1 VSMDRRDFIKIT
13 SGAAVA
19 GSLLFSCKEKKNV
32 KGSIIGASANVGH
45 LLRDKNF
52 SAPDETLRK
61 KIVIVG
67 GGVSGLSAAYH
78 LQKEGENDFL
88 LFDLEKETGGNS
100 RHGRN
105 AVSAYPWGAHYITIP
120 NNSLTEY
127 LDFLKACGVVTGTDG
142 SGLPVYNEAYLCFD
156 PQERLYINGR
166 WQDGLVPHY
175 GLSSAEQQQ
184 VQHFLALMNQYRYQK
199 GADGKEAF
207 AIPVDASSKD
217 KTFTRLDSLTMK
229 EWLSQNDFT
238 SPALHWYVNYCT
250 RDDFG
255 TTYDTVSAWMG
266 IHYFASR
273 KGKGANAEHSDVL
286 TWPEGNG
293 FLVAHLSKTLTANT
307 RTGCLIVNVTAIL
320 GGVNITFVDTNDG
333 KLKVVAAEQCI
344 LAIPQFVASRIL
356 KDEERIKKVGA
367 HLHYTPWMVAN
378 LTVNTLEERAGAP
391 LSWDNVL
398 YDSPSLGYVEATH
411 ELVQQR
417 IPKRNLT
424 YYLPLTGASAA
435 EERKRAQQR
444 SYEEWVSVIVG
455 DLKKVHPDIEDKLEE
470 LNIMIWG
477 HAMAQPLPG
486 LVHGS
491 LRKELAA
498 SLNGNL
504 HFAHTDL
511 AGASIFEEAF
521 YQGLNAAN
529 KVLQNGRAH
538 A

>member
-1 VSMDRRDFIKIT
+1 MDRRDFIKIT

-19 GSLLFSCKEKKNV
+19 SSLLLSCSGKRSV

-45 LLRDKNF
+45 LLRDKSF
-52 SAPDETLRK
+52 DAPQETARK

-78 LQKEGENDFL
+78 LQKGGETDFL
-88 LFDLEKETGGNS
+88 LFDLEKETGGNA

-105 AVSAYPWGAHYITIP
+105 QVSAYPWGAHYIPTP
-120 NNSLTEY
+120 NNNLAEY
-127 LDFLKACGVVTGTDG
+127 LEFLKECGVVTGTAEN
-142 SGLPVYNEAYLCFD
+142 GLPVYNEAYLCFD

-166 WQDGLVPHY
+166 WQDGLVPQY
-175 GLSSAEQQQ
+175 GLAAEEQKQ
-184 VQHFLALMNQYRYQK
+184 VQRFLEAMNRFRHQK
-199 GADGKEAF
+199 GRDGNDAF
-207 AIPVDASSKD
+207 AIPVDSSSKD
-217 KTFTRLDSLTMK
+217 DVFTQLDAITMK
-229 EWLSQNDFT
+229 EWLAHNNFT

-255 TTYDTVSAWMG
+255 TTYDVVSAWMG

-293 FLVAHLSKTLTANT
+293 FLVAHLLKPLRANT
-307 RTGCLIVNVTAIL
+307 KTGCLVVHVASTSEGVT
-320 GGVNITFVDTNDG
+320 VTYVDTQDG
-333 KLKVVAAEQCI
+333 KLKAIAAEQCI
-344 LAIPQFVASRIL
+344 LAIPQFVAARIL
-356 KDEERIKKVGA
+356 KDEERVKKVQA

-378 LTVNTLEERAGAP
+378 LTVSGWQERAGAP

-411 ELVQQR
+411 EMVQQR

-424 YYLPLTGASAA
+424 YYLPLTGGPAA
-435 EERKRAQQR
+435 DERKKAQQR
-444 SYEEWVSVIVG
+444 SYEEWVVMIVS

-470 LNIMIWG
+470 LNIMLWG

-491 LRKELAA
+491 IRNELAA
-498 SLNGNL
+498 SLNHNL

-511 AGASIFEEAF
+511 ADASIFEEAF

-529 KVLQNGRAH
+529 KVLQKGRPH